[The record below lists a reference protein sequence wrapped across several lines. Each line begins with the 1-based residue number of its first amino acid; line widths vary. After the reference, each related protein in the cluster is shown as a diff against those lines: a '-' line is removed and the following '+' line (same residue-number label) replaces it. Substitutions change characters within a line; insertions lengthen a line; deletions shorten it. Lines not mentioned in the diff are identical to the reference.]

1 MLQFGLS
8 IVGLLASL
16 MAALLWLRRRRGP
29 GVSLE
34 TSAATTWL
42 NFRRLVA
49 FLFALLLAGGSIYNF
64 NKAIEERSFLPFA
77 IALATDGF
85 AMVFVLFGIY
95 GGSPK
100 RGGYWQAIDKEQTLL
115 DHERRKEKHGW
126 RW

>member
-29 GVSLE
+29 RTSLE
-34 TSAATTWL
+34 NSAATTWL

-49 FLFALLLAGGSIYNF
+49 FLFAFLLVGGSIYNF
-64 NKAIEERSFLPFA
+64 NKAIEERSILPLA
-77 IALATDGF
+77 IALATDSF
-85 AMVFVLFGIY
+85 ALALVLFGIY
-95 GGSPK
+95 GGAPK
-100 RGGYWQAIDKEQTLL
+100 RGGHWEAIDKEQTLL
-115 DHERRKEKHGW
+115 AHERRKRKYGW